1 MPNKILIVEDTESL
15 ALLYQSYLIP
25 TGMHSDV
32 AYTGQEAL
40 DYLAS
45 NKPDLIMLDVMLPDM
60 SGMDILAQL
69 PVNDRPKVVVLT
81 AHASKEIAVDA
92 IRYGAADFIEKPV
105 DAERFRI
112 TVNNALK
119 LNSLSETVEKYQ
131 SRFEN
136 GRFCELIG
144 SSAPMQSVYQI
155 ISNAANSKATV
166 FITGE
171 SGTGKELCA
180 RAVHQCSERSK
191 KPFIAINCAAIPKD
205 LIESEIFGHVKG
217 AFTGAT
223 NSREGAAGMADGG
236 TLFLDELCEMD
247 LNLQSKLLRFIQ
259 TGCFQKVGSEQQ
271 QQVDVRFVCATN
283 RDPWLEVQAG
293 RFREDLYYRL
303 YVIPVQ
309 LPPLRQRGTDV
320 IQIAEALFSRIAKE
334 EGQTFEGLS
343 DDAKQHLM
351 AYSWPGNVRQLE
363 NMIRN
368 TVVLNS
374 QPWIEKRMFPPFPQ
388 SSMSTEP
395 MVAVQP
401 MANMTPQ
408 STAAS
413 IETTNLLRSS
423 DIEPLWIV
431 EKRYIEKAIASCND
445 NVPKA
450 AALLD
455 ISPSTIYRK
464 MKTWEQME
472 EQGVIS

>member
-81 AHASKEIAVDA
+81 AHASKEMAVDA

-155 ISNAANSKATV
+155 INNAANSKATV

-180 RAVHQCSERSK
+180 R
-191 KPFIAINCAAIPKD
+191 
-205 LIESEIFGHVKG
+205 G
-217 AFTGAT
+217 A
-223 NSREGAAGMADGG
+223 
-236 TLFLDELCEMD
+236 
-247 LNLQSKLLRFIQ
+247 
-259 TGCFQKVGSEQQ
+259 
-271 QQVDVRFVCATN
+271 
-283 RDPWLEVQAG
+283 
-293 RFREDLYYRL
+293 
-303 YVIPVQ
+303 
-309 LPPLRQRGTDV
+309 
-320 IQIAEALFSRIAKE
+320 
-334 EGQTFEGLS
+334 
-343 DDAKQHLM
+343 
-351 AYSWPGNVRQLE
+351 
-363 NMIRN
+363 
-368 TVVLNS
+368 
-374 QPWIEKRMFPPFPQ
+374 
-388 SSMSTEP
+388 SM
-395 MVAVQP
+395 Q
-401 MANMTPQ
+401 
-408 STAAS
+408 
-413 IETTNLLRSS
+413 
-423 DIEPLWIV
+423 
-431 EKRYIEKAIASCND
+431 
-445 NVPKA
+445 
-450 AALLD
+450 
-455 ISPSTIYRK
+455 
-464 MKTWEQME
+464 
-472 EQGVIS
+472 